1 MNPNPS
7 HNELWR
13 RAATPLVKDSR
24 PTLNSD
30 DWDDAEF
37 DDDGFD
43 EYEDW
48 PVFDE
53 VICVSR
59 SSPDTVRF
67 PTTRRR
73 VDGHSVC
80 DCVAPDKAE

>member
-1 MNPNPS
+1 MNTNPS

-13 RAATPLVKDSR
+13 RAAEPLVKSSR

-37 DDDGFD
+37 DDDA
-43 EYEDW
+43 DW
-48 PVFDE
+48 PMFDE

-59 SSPDTVRF
+59 SGPDRVRVS
-67 PTTRRR
+67 TTRRR

-80 DCVAPDKAE
+80 DCEPKDAQGVGNE